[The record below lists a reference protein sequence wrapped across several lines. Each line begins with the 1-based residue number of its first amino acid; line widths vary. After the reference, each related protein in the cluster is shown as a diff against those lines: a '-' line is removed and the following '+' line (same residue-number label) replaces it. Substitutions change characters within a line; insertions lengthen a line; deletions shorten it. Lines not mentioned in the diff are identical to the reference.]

1 MRGHNVSTFISKTGL
16 TFSVVTAITK
26 VSAKGQ
32 IVIPKDL
39 RERMSLKEGDTLLV
53 YSTDSMLVIRKIT
66 RQETILSIIAKPV
79 RERIKQ
85 LGITR
90 SDVSKAIRQARRSEE
105 TKGGH

>member
-1 MRGHNVSTFISKTGL
+1 M
-16 TFSVVTAITK
+16 VTAVTK

-39 RERMSLKEGDTLLV
+39 RERLNLKEGDTLLV

-66 RQETILSIIAKPV
+66 KQETILSIIADPV
-79 RERIKQ
+79 RKKIKQ

-90 SDVSKAIRQARRSEE
+90 KDVSRAIQQARHSE
-105 TKGGH
+105 KAKDSY

>member
-1 MRGHNVSTFISKTGL
+1 M
-16 TFSVVTAITK
+16 VTALRK

-39 RERMSLKEGDTLLV
+39 RERLNLKEGDTLLV

-66 RQETILSIIAKPV
+66 KQETVLSIIAEPV
-79 RERIKQ
+79 RKKIKQ

-90 SDVSKAIRQARRSEE
+90 KDVSKAIERARRSEE
-105 TKGGH
+105 IKGSY